1 MSIGHPF
8 AVRIDKTKLHI
19 LNITNYI
26 IIGIFFLSACAGPEE
41 KAGNGAFADPSGD
54 PALVYDF
61 DQIQQGGELIA
72 ATLNGPDAYFEYQ
85 GRPMGLQYAL
95 IAHFAQQHGLR
106 VRVEVGRDEGELLHL
121 LQNGEVDVVC
131 YPIARKTIAAA
142 QLTAAGVKVDSLST
156 SWAVRPNAPLL
167 QAALDTWYSSGIVV
181 EVTARARQLW
191 QHRRTVKRKVRA
203 PYISKEKGILS
214 IYDHHFKAAANAISW
229 DWRLLAAICYQ
240 ESGFDPLAESAVGAQ
255 GLMQLMP
262 ATAARMQLAPEK
274 VFEPRENIAAGARY
288 LKMLERN
295 LNDIPSPTERLKF
308 VLASYNGGLGHI
320 RDAMTLAKKH
330 RKNPQLWD
338 EVAPF
343 VLHLSDPR
351 YYRDPDVQ
359 YGYMIG
365 EETYQYVYSIWE
377 RWRQYGGK
385 GAAMHLQ
392 WQSRPAS
399 EDSTAVPA
407 HRRHRRNR
415 FTRDTKIYQPSD
427 PEFQDFV
434 QP

>member
-1 MSIGHPF
+1 M
-8 AVRIDKTKLHI
+8 
-19 LNITNYI
+19 NITHYI
-26 IIGIFFLSACAGPEE
+26 IIGIFFFSACAGSEE
-41 KAGNGAFADPSGD
+41 KAGNGAFADPSNTTSL
-54 PALVYDF
+54 AYDF
-61 DQIQQGGELIA
+61 DQIQQSGELIA

-106 VRVEVGRDEGELLHL
+106 VRVEVGRDEAELLRL
-121 LQNGEVDVVC
+121 LQSGEVDVVC
-131 YPIARKTIAAA
+131 YPVAKKSIEGATLI
-142 QLTAAGVKVDSLST
+142 AAGVKVDSLST
-156 SWAVRPNAPLL
+156 SWVVRSNAPLL
-167 QAALDTWYSSGIVV
+167 KTALDTWYSSGIVV
-181 EVTARARQLW
+181 EVTARAQQLW
-191 QHRRTVKRKVRA
+191 QHRRAVKRKVRA
-203 PYISKEKGILS
+203 PFISKEKGILS
-214 IYDHHFKAAANAISW
+214 IYDHHFQSAAKAIGW

-240 ESGFDPLAESAVGAQ
+240 ESGFDPMAESAVGAQ

-262 ATAARMQLAPEK
+262 ATASRMQLAPEK
-274 VFEPRENIAAGARY
+274 VFEPRENITAGARY
-288 LKMLERN
+288 LKILERN

-320 RDAMTLAKKH
+320 RDAMTLAEKH
-330 RKNPQLWD
+330 SKNPQRWD

-343 VLHLSDPR
+343 VLLLSDSR
-351 YYRDPDVQ
+351 YYRDPDVR

-385 GAAMHLQ
+385 GEAMHLQ

-399 EDSTAVPA
+399 GDSTAIPA
-407 HRRHRRNR
+407 NRRHRRNR
-415 FTRDTKIYQPSD
+415 FTRETKIYQPSD
-427 PEFQDFV
+427 PEFQNFV